1 MGMNILEEGKFSAR
15 EKANMLEMLT
25 STLDSLVKEKLNDSK
40 WIEKIKKISF
50 RINLE
55 IADAGSVSLILNGG
69 NYTLEQGKIADP
81 IIEIKAPL
89 ENFFNFSSRQLS
101 IFSAIFLGK
110 LKIKGKRHLRA
121 LLNVGDVL
129 RIIK

>member
-1 MGMNILEEGKFSAR
+1 MTEEGKFSAE

-25 STLDSLVKEKLNDSK
+25 DTLHALVKEKLTDPK
-40 WIEKIKKISF
+40 WKEKIKKINF
-50 RINLE
+50 KINLE
-55 IADAGSVSLILNGG
+55 IIDAGAVNLILKDG
-69 NYTLEQGKIADP
+69 NYTIQSGKIEDP

-89 ENFFNFSSRQLS
+89 VNFFNFSSRQLS
-101 IFSAIFLGK
+101 TFSAIFLAK
-110 LKIKGKRHLRA
+110 LKIKGKRHLGA

>member
-1 MGMNILEEGKFSAR
+1 MTEETKFSTE

-25 STLDSLVKEKLNDSK
+25 DTLHALVKEKLTDPK
-40 WIEKIKKISF
+40 WTEKIKKISF

-55 IADAGSVSLILNGG
+55 IIDAGAVNLILKDG
-69 NYTLEQGKIADP
+69 NYTIQSGKIADP
-81 IIEIKAPL
+81 IIEIRAPL
-89 ENFFNFSSRQLS
+89 VNFFNFSSRQLS
-101 IFSAIFLGK
+101 TFSAIVLGK
-110 LKIKGKRHLRA
+110 LKIKGKRHLGA

>member
-1 MGMNILEEGKFSAR
+1 MTEEDKYSVE

-25 STLDSLVKEKLNDSK
+25 DTLDSLVKEKLNDPK
-40 WIEKIKKISF
+40 WKEKIKKINF

-55 IADAGSVSLILNGG
+55 IIDTGAVNLILKEG
-69 NYTLEQGKIADP
+69 NYTLQSGKIADP

-89 ENFFNFSSRQLS
+89 VNFFNFSSRQLS
-101 IFSAIFLGK
+101 TFSAIVLGK
-110 LKIKGKRHLRA
+110 LKIKGKRHLGA

>member
-1 MGMNILEEGKFSAR
+1 MTEEGKFSAE

-25 STLDSLVKEKLNDSK
+25 DTLHALVKEKLIDSK
-40 WIEKIKKISF
+40 WKEKIKKISF

-55 IADAGSVSLILNGG
+55 IIDAGAVNLILKEG
-69 NYTLEQGKIADP
+69 NYTLGNGKIADP

-89 ENFFNFSSRQLS
+89 VNFFNFSSRQLS
-101 IFSAIFLGK
+101 TFSAIFLGK
-110 LKIKGKRHLRA
+110 LKIKGKRHLGA

>member
-1 MGMNILEEGKFSAR
+1 MTEEGKFSAE

-25 STLDSLVKEKLNDSK
+25 DTLHSLVKEKLNDPK
-40 WIEKIKKISF
+40 WNEKIKKISF

-55 IADAGSVSLILNGG
+55 ILDVGAINLILKEG
-69 NYTLEQGKIADP
+69 NYTLQSGKIADP

-89 ENFFNFSSRQLS
+89 VNFFNFSSRQIS
-101 IFSAIFLGK
+101 SFSAIFLGK
-110 LKIKGKRHLRA
+110 LKIKGKRHLSA

>member
-1 MGMNILEEGKFSAR
+1 MTEEDKYSVE

-25 STLDSLVKEKLNDSK
+25 DTLDSLVKEKLNDPK
-40 WIEKIKKISF
+40 WKEKIKKINF

-55 IADAGSVSLILNGG
+55 IIDTGAVNLILKEG
-69 NYTLEQGKIADP
+69 NYTLQSGKIADP
-81 IIEIKAPL
+81 VIEIKAPL
-89 ENFFNFSSRQLS
+89 VNFFNFSSRQLS
-101 IFSAIFLGK
+101 TFSAIVLGK
-110 LKIKGKRHLRA
+110 LKIKGKRHLGA

>member
-1 MGMNILEEGKFSAR
+1 MTEEGKFSAE

-25 STLDSLVKEKLNDSK
+25 DTLDALVREKLNDPK
-40 WIEKIKKISF
+40 WKEKIQKIDF

-55 IADAGSVSLILNGG
+55 IIDAGAVNLILKEG
-69 NYTLEQGKIADP
+69 NYTLQSGRIADP
-81 IIEIKAPL
+81 IIEIRAPL
-89 ENFFNFSSRQLS
+89 VNFFNFSSRQLS
-101 IFSAIFLGK
+101 TFSAIVLGK
-110 LKIKGKRHLRA
+110 LKIKGKRHLGA

>member
-1 MGMNILEEGKFSAR
+1 MTEEDKYSVE

-25 STLDSLVKEKLNDSK
+25 DTLDSLVKEKLNDPK
-40 WIEKIKKISF
+40 WKEKIQKINF

-55 IADAGSVSLILNGG
+55 IIDAGAVNLILKEG
-69 NYTLEQGKIADP
+69 NYTLQSGKVADP
-81 IIEIKAPL
+81 IIEIRAPL
-89 ENFFNFSSRQLS
+89 VNFFNFSSRQLS
-101 IFSAIFLGK
+101 TFSAIVLGK
-110 LKIKGKRHLRA
+110 LKIKGKRHLGA

>member
-1 MGMNILEEGKFSAR
+1 MTEEGKFSAE

-25 STLDSLVKEKLNDSK
+25 DTLDALVKEKLNDPK
-40 WIEKIKKISF
+40 WKEKIQKINF

-55 IADAGSVSLILNGG
+55 IIDAGAVNLILKEG
-69 NYTLEQGKIADP
+69 NYTLQSGKVADP
-81 IIEIKAPL
+81 IIEIRAPL
-89 ENFFNFSSRQLS
+89 VNFFNFSSRQLS
-101 IFSAIFLGK
+101 TFSAIVLGK
-110 LKIKGKRHLRA
+110 LKIKGKRHLGA